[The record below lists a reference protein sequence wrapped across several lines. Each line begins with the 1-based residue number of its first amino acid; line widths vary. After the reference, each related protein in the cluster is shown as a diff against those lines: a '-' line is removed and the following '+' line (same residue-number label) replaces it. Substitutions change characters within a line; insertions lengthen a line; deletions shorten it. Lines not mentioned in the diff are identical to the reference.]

1 MESEAGRLHLHLSAS
16 PGSPSVFPAV
26 SPRERLQTLSYEELS
41 TRLCSLVSYRC
52 AADILNRMLH
62 RSQGTDGICLRTLA
76 DSVDREGAR
85 IRDFQER
92 FAEKALKEHGFDQ
105 IGRAHV

>member
-62 RSQGTDGICLRTLA
+62 RSQGTDGICGFTPEEAIHNMGKVSSPGMIQTDRTIL
-76 DSVDREGAR
+76 D
-85 IRDFQER
+85 IMM
-92 FAEKALKEHGFDQ
+92 EKGQL
-105 IGRAHV
+105 V